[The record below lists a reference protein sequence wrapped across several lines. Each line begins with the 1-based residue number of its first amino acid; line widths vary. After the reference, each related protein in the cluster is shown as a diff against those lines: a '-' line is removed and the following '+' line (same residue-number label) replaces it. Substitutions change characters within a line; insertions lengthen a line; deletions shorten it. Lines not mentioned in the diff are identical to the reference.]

1 MMRRV
6 NTVINNA
13 GGSVAA
19 LGINVDASAK
29 ICSRVM
35 KNESLTYPSVCDEQ
49 LFESKLLSKLGLHA
63 VPDNIIVG
71 PDGKVVARS
80 VPIDEIERY
89 LR

>member
-1 MMRRV
+1 
-6 NTVINNA
+6 
-13 GGSVAA
+13 
-19 LGINVDASAK
+19 
-29 ICSRVM
+29 M